1 LHRHPPTDGTP
12 APPVAVLVDAYVSGR
27 YLQPE
32 FAALGADVLHVQGT
46 PALMPSMPPPDL
58 SVYAENIVHESVER
72 TVAELSAYRPV
83 CVIAGQEP
91 GVRLADT
98 LAERLGVPANG
109 TALSPARRDKY
120 LMAETL
126 RAAGL
131 RCAEQTRGADPEAL
145 ADWAVRRGDWPVVV
159 KPLRSAASDSVVV
172 CRDAAQVR
180 EAAKAVLDTETVYQE
195 PNTEAL
201 VQSYLRGTEY
211 VVDMVSRDGRR
222 YVVGVWEYLKRLLPS
237 GRNIYDRERLL
248 PAGRHPV
255 PALTAYVAE
264 VLDALGVRHGPSHA
278 EVVMTPDGPALVEI
292 GTRIS
297 GNMHPG
303 FHDRCAGAN
312 QATLTALAYLR
323 PDRFLARYAGR
334 GYTRRAEGVCGTT
347 STTRHGV
354 VESVDESVVEEI
366 AHLPTV
372 YGLDLKIEPG
382 QVIRPTVDLY
392 SSTMRIFLCAEDR
405 AAVER
410 DWRRVEQLKDHV
422 YRIRSDQEDA

>member
-1 LHRHPPTDGTP
+1 MHRHPRTPGAP

-58 SVYAENIVHESVER
+58 SVYAANIVHESVDQ
-72 TVAELSAYRPV
+72 TVSELSVHRPV

-91 GVRLADT
+91 GVRLADI
-98 LAERLGVPANG
+98 LAERLGVPTNG

-126 RAAGL
+126 REAGL

-145 ADWAVRRGDWPVVV
+145 ARWADRRGDWPVVV

-172 CRDAAQVR
+172 CGDAAQVR
-180 EAAKAVLDTETVYQE
+180 EAAKAVLAAKTVYQE

-222 YVVGVWEYLKRLLPS
+222 YVVGVWEYHKRLLRS

-248 PAGRHPV
+248 PAGQDPV
-255 PALTAYVAE
+255 PELTAYVAD

-278 EVVMTPDGPALVEI
+278 EVVMTPDGPALVEV

-312 QATLTALAYLR
+312 QATLTALAYLH
-323 PDRFLARYAGR
+323 PDQFLARYAGR
-334 GYTRRAEGVCGTT
+334 GYTRLAEGVCGTT

-354 VESVDESVVEEI
+354 VESVDEAVVAEI
-366 AHLPTV
+366 TRLPTV
-372 YGLDLKIEPG
+372 YGLNLKIEPG
-382 QVIRPTVDLY
+382 QIIRPTVDLY

-405 AAVER
+405 EAVER
-410 DWRRVEQLKDHV
+410 DWRRIEQLKDHV